1 MYVNF
6 KGFVS
11 IYPQKTSAKT
21 SAKNHECL
29 ACQNQQTKVDSLPKT
44 IGLCQKLKAVLTDLV
59 ESLPPPVYD
68 FITTSISIKEFMS
81 KIGRPISIDSS
92 ASELFK

>member
-1 MYVNF
+1 MSASVSESVTMSAFMYVNF

-21 SAKNHECL
+21 SAKIMNILHAKINRPKL
-29 ACQNQQTKVDSLPKT
+29 IDYLKT

-59 ESLPPPVYD
+59 ESLPPPV
-68 FITTSISIKEFMS
+68 I
-81 KIGRPISIDSS
+81 
-92 ASELFK
+92 